1 MSELSC
7 EWQHSSHTRKWR
19 PMRWQF
25 VSWGDQSEARMSPEP
40 WSWCGYE
47 GNIIVEGNVVIMG
60 NWSSDICPAILY
72 WLNSAWRIGSQSNH
86 NTLQITDYYHPIKTP
101 NVTLHWCWHVF
112 FKHIFCPSVKK
123 RYIYTLSNEVYLC
136 RRGPDF
142 DVTDHFCSNLTFW
155 LRPFRFV
162 FLG

>member
-47 GNIIVEGNVVIMG
+47 GNINVEGNVVIMG

-112 FKHIFCPSVKK
+112 FIHIFCPSVKK
-123 RYIYTLSNEVYLC
+123 RYVYLYFVQWSLSLSSWSWWRC
-136 RRGPDF
+136 HWPFLFQLDF
-142 DVTDHFCSNLTFW
+142 LTET
-155 LRPFRFV
+155 V
-162 FLG
+162 